1 LLAALLIP
9 LVTGCSDDRTG
20 PPPAGVVVGM
30 VTSSLGGP
38 LAGVKVTVT
47 PTGGQALPAVS
58 IDQDGRFRV
67 SAVPVSDGNG
77 TVTLSLL
84 PSTCTAPAPAS
95 YANLTSG
102 GTDTVNVVV
111 TCTAPSGSLT
121 VTVTGLTGPDASVQV
136 SGPNDFT
143 QTLTATTTLTGLALG
158 SYTITATNVAVT
170 DPIIGVIDT
179 AVVSGSPATV
189 SDGGT
194 SSVGV
199 SYVARGGLWVANIG
213 NNTLVQLAAAQLQ
226 SGGSPSAA
234 QSVGTGSLTSPMGL
248 AVDSAGNI
256 WVADYAA
263 NKVVEYSPQQLAAG
277 GTPTP
282 TVTLTGIALNA
293 PHGLA
298 FDAQGN
304 LWVAN
309 RAANTVVEY
318 TVSQLQTGG
327 SLIPAVT
334 LTAAAPS
341 TGPTVL
347 AFDTDGNL
355 WVGNFYK
362 STLTEFTSSQL
373 TSSGTP
379 TPAVTL
385 SAASNHS
392 IQGPFALAFDHDN
405 TLWVAN
411 GAGGADTVVAF
422 TSAQRSA
429 SGSPVPAV
437 TIQLPGSAN
446 TANPALPA
454 GLAFDNSGNLWVSD
468 MLKSALYVYTPS
480 QLQTGGA
487 LTPHATIGA
496 TGAVNGPGQIIFD
509 PHPTGLALH

>member
-1 LLAALLIP
+1 
-9 LVTGCSDDRTG
+9 V
-20 PPPAGVVVGM
+20 
-30 VTSSLGGP
+30 
-38 LAGVKVTVT
+38 
-47 PTGGQALPAVS
+47 LP
-58 IDQDGRFRV
+58 
-67 SAVPVSDGNG
+67 GN
-77 TVTLSLL
+77 
-84 PSTCTAPAPAS
+84 CTAPAPAS
-95 YANLTSG
+95 YANLTDGAS
-102 GTDTVNVVV
+102 DTVDVVV
-111 TCTAPSGSLT
+111 TCTPSTGSLT
-121 VTVTGLTGPDASVQV
+121 VTVTGLIGTDASVQV
-136 SGPNDFT
+136 TGPNDFT

-158 SYTITATNVAVT
+158 SYTVTATMVAVT
-170 DPIIGVIDT
+170 DPIVGVVDT

-194 SSVGV
+194 SSVDV
-199 SYVARGGLWVANIG
+199 SYVGRGGLWVANIG

-226 SGGSPSAA
+226 SSGSPSAA
-234 QSVGTGSLTSPMGL
+234 QSAGTGSATSPMGL

-256 WVADYAA
+256 WVSNYNA
-263 NKVVEYSPQQLAAG
+263 NTVVEYSPQQLAAG

-282 TVTLTGIALNA
+282 TVTLSGSALDR

-304 LWVAN
+304 LWVAS

-327 SLIPAVT
+327 NLTPAVT

-341 TGPTVL
+341 TGTTVL
-347 AFDTDGNL
+347 AFDTGGNL

-362 STLTEFTSSQL
+362 STLTEFTTGQL

-385 SAASNHS
+385 SATSSHS
-392 IQGPFALAFDHDN
+392 IQGPFALAFDASN

-422 TSAQRSA
+422 TVAQRSA

-437 TIQLPGSAN
+437 TIQLPGSTN

-454 GLAFDNSGNLWVSD
+454 GLAFDNGGNLWVSD
-468 MLKSALYVYTPS
+468 MLKNALYAYTPS
-480 QLQTGGA
+480 QLETGGA
-487 LTPHATIGA
+487 LTPHATIGV

>member
-1 LLAALLIP
+1 MTHIRSRCARALARRPVCLLAALLIP
-9 LVTGCSDDRTG
+9 IVSGCSDDRTG
-20 PPPAGVVVGM
+20 PPPA
-30 VTSSLGGP
+30 
-38 LAGVKVTVT
+38 
-47 PTGGQALPAVS
+47 
-58 IDQDGRFRV
+58 
-67 SAVPVSDGNG
+67 
-77 TVTLSLL
+77 
-84 PSTCTAPAPAS
+84 
-95 YANLTSG
+95 
-102 GTDTVNVVV
+102 
-111 TCTAPSGSLT
+111 SGSLT
-121 VTVTGLTGPDASVQV
+121 VTVSGLTGTDASVQV
-136 SGPNDFT
+136 TGPNDFT
-143 QTLTATTTLTGLALG
+143 RTLTATTTLTGLALG
-158 SYTITATNVAVT
+158 SYTVSATHVAVT
-170 DPIIGVIDT
+170 DPIIGVVDT

-194 SSVGV
+194 SSVEV
-199 SYVARGGLWVANIG
+199 NYVARGGLWVANGG

-226 SGGSPSAA
+226 SSSSPSAG
-234 QSVGTGSLTSPMGL
+234 QSVGTGALTDPLGM

-256 WVADYAA
+256 WVSNYNA
-263 NKVVEYSPQQLAAG
+263 NTVAEYSPQQLAAG

-282 TVTLTGIALNA
+282 TVTLSGSALNK

-304 LWVAN
+304 LWAAN
-309 RAANTVVEY
+309 RVANTVVEY

-327 SLIPAVT
+327 SLTPAVT

-379 TPAVTL
+379 TPAITL
-385 SAASNHS
+385 SATNSHS
-392 IQGPFALAFDHDN
+392 IQGPFALAFDGSN

-411 GAGGADTVVAF
+411 GGGGADTVVAF

-437 TIQLPGSAN
+437 TIQLPGSNN

-468 MLKSALYVYTPS
+468 MLKSALYEYTPS
-480 QLQTGGA
+480 QLQTGGT
-487 LTPHATIGA
+487 LTPHATINA

-509 PHPTGLALH
+509 PHPTGLPLH

>member
-1 LLAALLIP
+1 LLATLLIP
-9 LVTGCSDDRTG
+9 LVSGCGSDDRTG
-20 PPPAGVVVGM
+20 PPPAGVVAGM

-47 PTGGQALPAVS
+47 PTGGQALPTVS
-58 IDQDGRFRV
+58 SDEDGRYQV
-67 SAVPVSDGNG
+67 SAVPVGDGHG

-84 PSTCTAPAPAS
+84 PSNCATPTPAS
-95 YANLTSG
+95 YANLTDG
-102 GTDTVNVVV
+102 GSDTVDVVV
-111 TCTAPSGSLT
+111 TCTASTGSLT
-121 VTVTGLTGPDASVQV
+121 VTVTGLTGIDANVQV
-136 SGPNDFT
+136 SGPNGYT
-143 QTLTATTTLTGLALG
+143 HTLTATTTLSGLAPG
-158 SYTITATNVAVT
+158 SYTVTATQVAVANAVV
-170 DPIIGVIDT
+170 GAVDT
-179 AVVSGSPATV
+179 AAVSGSPATV

-194 SSVGV
+194 SSVDV
-199 SYVARGGLWVANIG
+199 SYATRGGLWVANIG

-226 SGGSPSAA
+226 SSGSPSAA
-234 QSVGTGSLTSPMGL
+234 QSAGTGSLTSPMGL

-256 WVADYAA
+256 WVSNYNTSAIA
-263 NKVVEYSPQQLAAG
+263 KYSPQRLAEG
-277 GTPTP
+277 GIPSPTL
-282 TVTLTGIALNA
+282 TLTGTPLNA

-309 RAANTVVEY
+309 RAANTVIEY
-318 TVSQLQTGG
+318 TVSQLQGGG
-327 SLIPAVT
+327 SPTPAVT

-341 TGPTVL
+341 TGPTTL

-362 STLTEFTSSQL
+362 STLTEFTSDQL

-379 TPAVTL
+379 TPAITL
-385 SAASNHS
+385 SATSSHS
-392 IQGPFALAFDHDN
+392 IQGPFALAFDAGN

-411 GAGGADTVVAF
+411 GSGGADTVVAF

-437 TIQLPGSAN
+437 TIQLPGS

-454 GLAFDNSGNLWVSD
+454 GLAFDNGGNLWVSD
-468 MLKSALYVYTPS
+468 MLKNALYVYTPS

-496 TGAVNGPGQIIFD
+496 TEAVNGPGQIIFD
-509 PHPTGLALH
+509 PHPTGLPLH